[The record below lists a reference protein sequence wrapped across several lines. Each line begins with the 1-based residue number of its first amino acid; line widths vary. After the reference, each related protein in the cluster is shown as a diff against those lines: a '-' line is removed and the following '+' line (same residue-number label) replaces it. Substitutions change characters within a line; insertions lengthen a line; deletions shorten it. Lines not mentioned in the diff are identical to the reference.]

1 METFTII
8 LIYSYEE
15 YNKQKC
21 NYFNKKI
28 TISHKKET
36 AEKSAVSKVLFTL
49 YRLFRLCLYND
60 IRQLRVKVR
69 G

>member
-28 TISHKKET
+28 TISHKKGDGR
-36 AEKSAVSKVLFTL
+36 KIC
-49 YRLFRLCLYND
+49 RL
-60 IRQLRVKVR
+60 
-69 G
+69 